1 MFLAGGLLTIWV
13 IAEKLIQQM
22 HGLVF
27 RPVTEQPLF
36 YLALVAVIL
45 GFQLFLTGFLGE
57 LISRNSQDR
66 NNYNIRETL

>member
-1 MFLAGGLLTIWV
+1 
-13 IAEKLIQQM
+13 M
-22 HGLVF
+22 HGLVY